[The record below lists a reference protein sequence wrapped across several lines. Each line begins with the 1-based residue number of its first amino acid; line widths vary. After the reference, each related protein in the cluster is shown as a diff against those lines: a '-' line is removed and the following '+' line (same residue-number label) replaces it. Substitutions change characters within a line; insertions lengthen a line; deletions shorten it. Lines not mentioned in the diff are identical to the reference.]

1 MIAFSQNAPSDK
13 VEAMLNKGIFDN
25 IFHNFEIKT
34 VSQINPLDII
44 NEHWDKIKVIRFK
57 RKVKSIIDCAK
68 SFELI
73 HDKYGSF
80 KTLLSDIPKGLKS
93 KTDVESF
100 WKGFND
106 LKKIMGDV
114 KMPFFRSSTSLLH
127 LLLHIGFPCIKPD
140 LIVMRV
146 AKKIGI
152 VDFEKG
158 ERNLLQ
164 SVKVIQLY
172 SVDKDI
178 KPRLKRLE
186 NKVFAC

>member
-1 MIAFSQNAPSDK
+1 MEITSAINKHFLEFDESISLSQMIGKLKESDK
-13 VEAMLNKGIFDN
+13 KSGLIFQKGKYKGIFDN

-100 WKGFND
+100 
-106 LKKIMGDV
+106 
-114 KMPFFRSSTSLLH
+114 
-127 LLLHIGFPCIKPD
+127 
-140 LIVMRV
+140 
-146 AKKIGI
+146 
-152 VDFEKG
+152 
-158 ERNLLQ
+158 
-164 SVKVIQLY
+164 
-172 SVDKDI
+172 
-178 KPRLKRLE
+178 
-186 NKVFAC
+186 